1 MSDAIS
7 PLAPKS
13 YAEVP
18 AVGGARLATASA
30 GIKYAGRTDVL
41 LMLFDEGQLTAA
53 ALEKTTNSEECAF
66 CGKPGHHHSKCPKRT
81 STFKMA
87 GVWCSGCGASGHSLR
102 DCKGDKSNV
111 VKLTPNVGSLAN
123 ATKGEFEDEEFA
135 AFQRS
140 IQGQQNFHGLSK

>member
-1 MSDAIS
+1 MMII
-7 PLAPKS
+7 APPDKS
-13 YAEVP
+13 
-18 AVGGARLATASA
+18 SA
-30 GIKYAGRTDVL
+30 LT
-41 LMLFDEGQLTAA
+41 LFEEGQL
-53 ALEKTTNSEECAF
+53 EKTAEQKTTKTEECAF

>member
-1 MSDAIS
+1 MYVLIEADTQDA
-7 PLAPKS
+7 LDAGR
-13 YAEVP
+13 VD
-18 AVGGARLATASA
+18 VLARLDPKQQSSSLILYDAQQIAT
-30 GIKYAGRTDVL
+30 
-41 LMLFDEGQLTAA
+41 A
-53 ALEKTTNSEECAF
+53 ALEKTTDSEECAF

-123 ATKGEFEDEEFA
+123 ATKGEFEDDEFA